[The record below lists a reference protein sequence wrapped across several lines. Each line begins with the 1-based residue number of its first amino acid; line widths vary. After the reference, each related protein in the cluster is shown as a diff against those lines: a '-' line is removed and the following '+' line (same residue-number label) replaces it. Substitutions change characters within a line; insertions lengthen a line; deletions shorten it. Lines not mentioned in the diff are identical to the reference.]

1 MTDATHPSCT
11 ERPDKEEEALYDRDE
26 TERIYKAMREWEK
39 EILEP
44 VATKRPERQEQFS
57 TLSGKRV
64 NRLYTPLDVA
74 GKDYLKD
81 LNFPG
86 SYPFTRGVQP
96 TGYRG
101 QLWTRRQV
109 AGFATPE
116 ETNRRLRYLLEEGQ
130 TGLNLVC
137 DLPTHHQMD
146 SDDPACEGEVGRDG
160 VPLDTLRDME
170 VVLEGIDLASVS
182 TSLITGG
189 AAVMAMFLAL
199 AKKRNT
205 SFQLLRG
212 TLQND
217 VLSLY
222 YTVNTPFFPLYL
234 SFRLSTDV
242 IEYCVQ
248 NLPHWNPI
256 SFVGYQIREVGSTS
270 AQEIA
275 FTLASAVA
283 YTKALIERGLEVD
296 DFAPRFSFFFN
307 AHSDFFEEICKYRAA
322 RRLWARL
329 MRERFSARNPR
340 SWLLRYHVQ
349 TAGSSLT
356 AQQPVNNVI
365 RTTLQALAAVL
376 GGAQSLHTNSMDE
389 AYSLPSEQ
397 AVRTALRIQ
406 QVIAYESGVT
416 NTVDPL
422 GGSFFVEKLTDQLE
436 EEAIEILREI
446 ENRGGML
453 RAVEEGWVRNQIEDA
468 AYRYNREMEEGDRL
482 VVGVN
487 CCQVEEDEV
496 PLEIFQVDPAYE
508 EQQKR
513 SLGEVRRNRD
523 AGKVEEALEKIGR
536 EVQGDKNLMPF
547 LIEAAEAYASI
558 GEIREACSV

>member
-1 MTDATHPSCT
+1 MES
-11 ERPDKEEEALYDRDE
+11 RDE
-26 TERIYKAMREWEK
+26 TERISRAMQEWEK
-39 EILEP
+39 EIVGP
-44 VATKRPERQEQFS
+44 VVKRWPERQEEFS
-57 TLSGKRV
+57 TLSGKKV

-74 GKDYLKD
+74 GKDYLED

-86 SYPFTRGVQP
+86 GYPFTRGVQP

-101 QLWTRRQV
+101 RLWTRRQV
-109 AGFATPE
+109 TGFATPE
-116 ETNRRLRYLLEEGQ
+116 ETNRRLRYLLAEGQ

-170 VVLEGIDLASVS
+170 VVLEGIDITSIS

-199 AKKRNT
+199 AQKRNT
-205 SFQLLRG
+205 SFHDLRG

-217 VLSLY
+217 VVSLY
-222 YTVNTPFFPLYL
+222 YTVNIPCFPLSL
-234 SFRLSTDV
+234 GFRLSTDV
-242 IEYCVQ
+242 IEYSVQ
-248 NLPHWNPI
+248 HLPHWNPI
-256 SFVGYQIREVGSTS
+256 SFVGYQIREAGSTS

-275 FTLASAVA
+275 FTLASAIA
-283 YTKALIERGLEVD
+283 YTEALMERGLAVD

-307 AHSDFFEEICKYRAA
+307 AHNDFFEEICKYRAA
-322 RRLWARL
+322 RRLWARI
-329 MRERFSARNPR
+329 MRERFGAQNPL

-356 AQQPVNNVI
+356 AQQPINNVI
-365 RTTLQALAAVL
+365 RTTLQALAAIL
-376 GGAQSLHTNSMDE
+376 GGAHSLHTNSMDE

-422 GGSFFVEKLTDQLE
+422 GGSFFVEKLTDELE
-436 EEAIEILREI
+436 EETREILKEI
-446 ENRGGML
+446 EDRGGMV
-453 RAVEEGWVRNQIEDA
+453 RAVEEGWVRKQIEDA
-468 AYRYNREMEEGDRL
+468 SYRYNRELEECDRL

-487 CCQVEEDEV
+487 CCQVEDDEV
-496 PLEIFQVDPAYE
+496 PLEIFSVDPAHE
-508 EQQKR
+508 EHQKR
-513 SLGEVRRNRD
+513 SLDEVRKRRD
-523 AGKVEEALEKIGR
+523 AGKVKEALGKISR
-536 EVQGDKNLMPF
+536 EVRGDKNLMPF
-547 LIEAAEAYASI
+547 LIEAAHSYASI
-558 GEIREACSV
+558 GEMREACCA

>member
-1 MTDATHPSCT
+1 MYS
-11 ERPDKEEEALYDRDE
+11 RDE
-26 TERIYKAMREWEK
+26 TARINRAMREWEK

-44 VATKRPERQEQFS
+44 VVKRRPERQEQFS
-57 TLSGKRV
+57 TLSGRKV

-86 SYPFTRGVQP
+86 GYPFTRGVQP

-116 ETNRRLRYLLEEGQ
+116 ETNRRLRYLLAEGQ

-146 SDDPACEGEVGRDG
+146 SDEPACEGEVGRDG

-170 VVLEGIDLASVS
+170 VVLEGIDIASIS

-199 AKKRNT
+199 AQKRDTPFN
-205 SFQLLRG
+205 LLRG

-222 YTVNTPFFPLYL
+222 YTVNIPCFPLSL

-248 NLPHWNPI
+248 NLPLWNPI
-256 SFVGYQIREVGSTS
+256 SFVGYQIRETGSSS

-275 FTLASAVA
+275 FTLASAIA
-283 YTKALIERGLEVD
+283 YTKALIQRGLEVD

-322 RRLWARL
+322 RRLWARI
-329 MRERFSARNPR
+329 MRERFGAQNPH

-356 AQQPVNNVI
+356 AQQPINNVI

-376 GGAQSLHTNSMDE
+376 GGAHSLHTNSMDE

-422 GGSFFVEKLTDQLE
+422 GGSFFVEKLTDELE
-436 EEAIEILREI
+436 EEAVEILNEI
-446 ENRGGML
+446 ESRGGMVKV
-453 RAVEEGWVRNQIEDA
+453 VEEGWVRGQIEDT
-468 AYRYNREMEEGDRL
+468 AYRYNRELEEGDRL
-482 VVGVN
+482 VVGIN

-496 PLEIFQVDPAYE
+496 PLEIFSVDPAHE
-508 EQQKR
+508 EHQKR
-513 SLGEVRRNRD
+513 SLEEVRKVRNARE
-523 AGKVEEALEKIGR
+523 VEEALGAIRR
-536 EVQGDKNLMPF
+536 EVRGNKNLMPF
-547 LIEAAEAYASI
+547 LLVAAQAYASI

>member
-1 MTDATHPSCT
+1 MQ
-11 ERPDKEEEALYDRDE
+11 
-26 TERIYKAMREWEK
+26 EWEK

-44 VATKRPERQEQFS
+44 VVKRSPERQNQFS
-57 TLSGKRV
+57 TLSGKKV

-74 GKDYLKD
+74 GKDYLED

-86 SYPFTRGVQP
+86 GYPFTRGVQP

-101 QLWTRRQV
+101 RLWTRRQV

-116 ETNRRLRYLLEEGQ
+116 ETNRRLRYLLAEGQ

-146 SDDPACEGEVGRDG
+146 SDEPACEGEVGRDG

-170 VVLEGIDLASVS
+170 VVLEGIDIASIS

-199 AKKRNT
+199 AQKRNT
-205 SFQLLRG
+205 PFNLLRG

-222 YTVNTPFFPLYL
+222 YTVNIPCFPLSL

-256 SFVGYQIREVGSTS
+256 SFVGYQIRETGSSS

-275 FTLASAVA
+275 FTLASAIA

-322 RRLWARL
+322 RRLWARI
-329 MRERFSARNPR
+329 MRERFGAQNPH

-356 AQQPVNNVI
+356 AQQPINNVI

-376 GGAQSLHTNSMDE
+376 GGAHSLHTNSMDE

-397 AVRTALRIQ
+397 AARTALRIQ

-416 NTVDPL
+416 HTVDPL
-422 GGSFFVEKLTDQLE
+422 GGSFFVEKLTDELE
-436 EEAIEILREI
+436 EEAVEILKKI
-446 ENRGGML
+446 ENRGGMVK
-453 RAVEEGWVRNQIEDA
+453 AVEEGWVRRQIEDT
-468 AYRYNREMEEGDRL
+468 AYQYNRELEEGHRL

-487 CCQVEEDEV
+487 CCQVEEDEE
-496 PLEIFQVDPAYE
+496 PLEIFSVDPAHE
-508 EQQKR
+508 EHQKR
-513 SLGEVRRNRD
+513 SLDQVRKRRDARKVKGALERISREVR
-523 AGKVEEALEKIGR
+523 
-536 EVQGDKNLMPF
+536 GDKNLMPF
-547 LIEAAEAYASI
+547 LIEAAQAYASI
-558 GEIREACSV
+558 GEMREACSV

>member
-1 MTDATHPSCT
+1 LDS
-11 ERPDKEEEALYDRDE
+11 RDE
-26 TERIYKAMREWEK
+26 EKRIGRAMQEWEK
-39 EILEP
+39 DILEP
-44 VATKRPERQEQFS
+44 VITRSPERQERFS
-57 TLSGKRV
+57 TLSGKEV

-74 GKDYLKD
+74 GKDYLED

-86 SYPFTRGVQP
+86 GYPFTRGVQP

-101 QLWTRRQV
+101 RLWTRRQV

-146 SDDPACEGEVGRDG
+146 SDEPACEGEVGRDG

-170 VVLEGIDLASVS
+170 VVLEGIDIASIS

-199 AKKRNT
+199 ARKRNT
-205 SFQLLRG
+205 PFHLLRG

-222 YTVNTPFFPLYL
+222 YTVNIPCFPLSL

-256 SFVGYQIREVGSTS
+256 SFVGYQIRETGSSS
-270 AQEIA
+270 AQEMA
-275 FTLASAVA
+275 FTLASAIA

-322 RRLWARL
+322 RRLWARI
-329 MRERFSARNPR
+329 MRERFGARNPR

-356 AQQPVNNVI
+356 AQQPLNNVI
-365 RTTLQALAAVL
+365 RTTLQALAAIL
-376 GGAQSLHTNSMDE
+376 GGAHSLHTNSMDE

-406 QVIAYESGVT
+406 QVIAHESGVT
-416 NTVDPL
+416 HTVDPL
-422 GGSFFVEKLTDQLE
+422 GGSFFVEKLTDELE
-436 EEAIEILREI
+436 EGAVEILKEI
-446 ENRGGML
+446 ENRGGMFM
-453 RAVEEGWVRNQIEDA
+453 AVEEGWVRGQIEDT
-468 AYRYNREMEEGDRL
+468 AYRYNRELEEGDRL

-487 CCQVEEDEV
+487 CCRVEEEEE
-496 PLEIFQVDPAYE
+496 PLEVFSVDPAHE
-508 EQQKR
+508 EHQKR
-513 SLGEVRRNRD
+513 SLEEVRKRRD
-523 AGKVEEALEKIGR
+523 AGKVEEALGRICR
-536 EVQGDKNLMPF
+536 EVRGDRNLMPF
-547 LIEAAEAYASI
+547 LVEAAQAYASI
-558 GEIREACSV
+558 GEMREACKA

>member
-1 MTDATHPSCT
+1 
-11 ERPDKEEEALYDRDE
+11 LYSRDE
-26 TERIYKAMREWEK
+26 TARINRAMREWEK

-44 VATKRPERQEQFS
+44 VVKRRPERQEQFS
-57 TLSGKRV
+57 TLSGRKV

-86 SYPFTRGVQP
+86 GYPFTRGVQP

-116 ETNRRLRYLLEEGQ
+116 ETNRRLRYLLAEGQ

-146 SDDPACEGEVGRDG
+146 SDEPACEGEVGRDG

-170 VVLEGIDLASVS
+170 VVLEGIDIASIS

-199 AKKRNT
+199 AQKRDTPFN
-205 SFQLLRG
+205 LLRG

-222 YTVNTPFFPLYL
+222 YTVNIPCFPLSL

-248 NLPHWNPI
+248 NLPLWNPI
-256 SFVGYQIREVGSTS
+256 SFVGYQIRETGSSS

-275 FTLASAVA
+275 FTLASAIA
-283 YTKALIERGLEVD
+283 YTKALIQRGLEVD

-322 RRLWARL
+322 RRLWARI
-329 MRERFSARNPR
+329 MRERFGAQNPH

-356 AQQPVNNVI
+356 AQQPINNVI

-376 GGAQSLHTNSMDE
+376 GGAHSLHTNSMDE

-422 GGSFFVEKLTDQLE
+422 GGSFFVEKLTDELE
-436 EEAIEILREI
+436 EEAVEILNEI
-446 ENRGGML
+446 ESRGGMVKV
-453 RAVEEGWVRNQIEDA
+453 VEEGWVRGQIEDT
-468 AYRYNREMEEGDRL
+468 AYRYNRELEEGDRL
-482 VVGVN
+482 VVGIN

-496 PLEIFQVDPAYE
+496 PLEIFSVDPAHE
-508 EQQKR
+508 EHQKR
-513 SLGEVRRNRD
+513 SLEEVRKVRNARE
-523 AGKVEEALEKIGR
+523 VEEALGAIRR
-536 EVQGDKNLMPF
+536 EVRGNKNLMPF
-547 LIEAAEAYASI
+547 LLVAAQAYASI

>member
-1 MTDATHPSCT
+1 
-11 ERPDKEEEALYDRDE
+11 
-26 TERIYKAMREWEK
+26 
-39 EILEP
+39 
-44 VATKRPERQEQFS
+44 
-57 TLSGKRV
+57 
-64 NRLYTPLDVA
+64 
-74 GKDYLKD
+74 
-81 LNFPG
+81 
-86 SYPFTRGVQP
+86 
-96 TGYRG
+96 
-101 QLWTRRQV
+101 
-109 AGFATPE
+109 
-116 ETNRRLRYLLEEGQ
+116 
-130 TGLNLVC
+130 
-137 DLPTHHQMD
+137 
-146 SDDPACEGEVGRDG
+146 
-160 VPLDTLRDME
+160 
-170 VVLEGIDLASVS
+170 
-182 TSLITGG
+182 
-189 AAVMAMFLAL
+189 
-199 AKKRNT
+199 
-205 SFQLLRG
+205 
-212 TLQND
+212 

-222 YTVNTPFFPLYL
+222 YTVNIPFFPLSL

-329 MRERFSARNPR
+329 MREQFAARNPR

-365 RTTLQALAAVL
+365 RTTLQALSAIL

-468 AYRYNREMEEGDRL
+468 SYRYNREMEDGDRL

-487 CCQVEEDEV
+487 CCQVEEDDV
-496 PLEIFQVDPAYE
+496 PLEIFHVDPVHE

-513 SLGEVRRNRD
+513 SLGEVRRTRD
-523 AGKVEEALEKIGR
+523 AGKVEEALGEISR
-536 EVQGDKNLMPF
+536 EVRGDKNLMPF
-547 LIEAAEAYASI
+547 LIEAAGAYASI

>member
-1 MTDATHPSCT
+1 
-11 ERPDKEEEALYDRDE
+11 LYSRDE
-26 TERIYKAMREWEK
+26 TARINRAMREWEK

-44 VATKRPERQEQFS
+44 VVKRRPERQEQFS
-57 TLSGKRV
+57 TLSGRKV

-86 SYPFTRGVQP
+86 GYPFTRGVQP

-116 ETNRRLRYLLEEGQ
+116 ETNRRLRYLLAEGQ

-146 SDDPACEGEVGRDG
+146 SDEPACEGEVGRDG

-170 VVLEGIDLASVS
+170 VVLEGIDIASIS

-199 AKKRNT
+199 AQKRNT
-205 SFQLLRG
+205 PFNLLRG

-222 YTVNTPFFPLYL
+222 YTVNIPCFPLSL

-248 NLPHWNPI
+248 NLPLWNPI
-256 SFVGYQIREVGSTS
+256 SFVGYQIRETGSSS

-275 FTLASAVA
+275 FTLASAIA
-283 YTKALIERGLEVD
+283 YTKALIQRGLEVD

-322 RRLWARL
+322 RRLWARI
-329 MRERFSARNPR
+329 MRERFGAQNPH

-356 AQQPVNNVI
+356 AQQPINNVI

-376 GGAQSLHTNSMDE
+376 GGAHSLHTNSMDE

-422 GGSFFVEKLTDQLE
+422 GGSFFVEKLTDELE
-436 EEAIEILREI
+436 EEAVEILNEI
-446 ENRGGML
+446 ESRGGMVKV
-453 RAVEEGWVRNQIEDA
+453 VEEGWVRGQIEDT
-468 AYRYNREMEEGDRL
+468 AYRYNRELEEGDRL
-482 VVGVN
+482 VVGIN

-496 PLEIFQVDPAYE
+496 PLEIFSVDPAHE
-508 EQQKR
+508 EHQKR
-513 SLGEVRRNRD
+513 SLEEVRKVRNARE
-523 AGKVEEALEKIGR
+523 VEEALGAIRR
-536 EVQGDKNLMPF
+536 EVRGNKNLMPF
-547 LIEAAEAYASI
+547 LLVAAQAYASI

>member
-1 MTDATHPSCT
+1 MYS
-11 ERPDKEEEALYDRDE
+11 RDE
-26 TERIYKAMREWEK
+26 TARINRAMREWEK

-44 VATKRPERQEQFS
+44 VVKRRPERQEQFS
-57 TLSGKRV
+57 TLSGRKV

-86 SYPFTRGVQP
+86 GYPFTRGVQP

-116 ETNRRLRYLLEEGQ
+116 ETNRRLRYLLAEGQ

-146 SDDPACEGEVGRDG
+146 SDEPACEGEVGRDG

-170 VVLEGIDLASVS
+170 VVLEGIDIASIS

-199 AKKRNT
+199 AQKRNT
-205 SFQLLRG
+205 PFNLLRG

-222 YTVNTPFFPLYL
+222 YTVNIPCFPLSL

-248 NLPHWNPI
+248 NLPLWNPI
-256 SFVGYQIREVGSTS
+256 SFVGYQIRETGSSS

-275 FTLASAVA
+275 FTLASAIA
-283 YTKALIERGLEVD
+283 YTKALIQRGLEVD

-322 RRLWARL
+322 RRLWARI
-329 MRERFSARNPR
+329 MRERFGAQNPH

-356 AQQPVNNVI
+356 AQQPINNVI

-376 GGAQSLHTNSMDE
+376 GGAHSLHTNSMDE

-422 GGSFFVEKLTDQLE
+422 GGSFFVEKLTDELE
-436 EEAIEILREI
+436 EEAVEILNEI
-446 ENRGGML
+446 ESRGGMVKV
-453 RAVEEGWVRNQIEDA
+453 VEEGWVRGQIEDT
-468 AYRYNREMEEGDRL
+468 AYRYNRELEEGDRL
-482 VVGVN
+482 VVGIN

-496 PLEIFQVDPAYE
+496 PLEIFSVDPAHE
-508 EQQKR
+508 EHQKR
-513 SLGEVRRNRD
+513 SLEEVRKVRNARE
-523 AGKVEEALEKIGR
+523 VEEALGAIRR
-536 EVQGDKNLMPF
+536 EVRGNKNLMPF
-547 LIEAAEAYASI
+547 LLVAAQAYASI

>member
-1 MTDATHPSCT
+1 LDS
-11 ERPDKEEEALYDRDE
+11 REEAK
-26 TERIYKAMREWEK
+26 RIGRAMQEWEK

-44 VATKRPERQEQFS
+44 VVKRTPERQKQFS
-57 TLSGKRV
+57 TLSGKKV

-74 GKDYLKD
+74 GKDYLED

-86 SYPFTRGVQP
+86 GYPFTRGVQP

-101 QLWTRRQV
+101 RLWTRRQV

-116 ETNRRLRYLLEEGQ
+116 ETNRRLRYLLAEGQ

-146 SDDPACEGEVGRDG
+146 SDEPACEGEVGRDG

-170 VVLEGIDLASVS
+170 VVLEGIDIASIS

-199 AKKRNT
+199 AQKRNT
-205 SFQLLRG
+205 PFHLLRG

-222 YTVNTPFFPLYL
+222 YTVNIPCFPLSL

-242 IEYCVQ
+242 IEHCVQ

-256 SFVGYQIREVGSTS
+256 SFVGYQIRETGSSS

-275 FTLASAVA
+275 FTLASAIA

-322 RRLWARL
+322 RRLWARI
-329 MRERFSARNPR
+329 MRERFGARNPH

-356 AQQPVNNVI
+356 AQQPINNVI

-376 GGAQSLHTNSMDE
+376 GGAHSLHTNSMDE

-397 AVRTALRIQ
+397 AARTALRIQ

-416 NTVDPL
+416 HTVDPL
-422 GGSFFVEKLTDQLE
+422 GGSFFVEKLTDELE
-436 EEAIEILREI
+436 EEAVEILKEI
-446 ENRGGML
+446 ENRGGMVK
-453 RAVEEGWVRNQIEDA
+453 AVEEGWVRGQIEDT
-468 AYRYNREMEEGDRL
+468 AYQYNRELEEGDRH
-482 VVGVN
+482 VEGVK
-487 CCQVEEDEV
+487 CCQVEEDEE
-496 PLEIFQVDPAYE
+496 PLEIFSVDPAHE

-513 SLGEVRRNRD
+513 SLDQVRKRRDASRVKGTLEKLSREVR
-523 AGKVEEALEKIGR
+523 
-536 EVQGDKNLMPF
+536 GDKNLMPF
-547 LIEAAEAYASI
+547 LIEAAQAYASI
-558 GEIREACSV
+558 GEMREACGV

>member
-1 MTDATHPSCT
+1 MYS
-11 ERPDKEEEALYDRDE
+11 RDE
-26 TERIYKAMREWEK
+26 TERIKRAMREWEK

-44 VATKRPERQEQFS
+44 VVKRRPERQEQFS
-57 TLSGKRV
+57 TLSGRKV

-86 SYPFTRGVQP
+86 GYPFTRGVQP

-146 SDDPACEGEVGRDG
+146 SDEPACEGEVGRDG

-170 VVLEGIDLASVS
+170 VVLEGIDIASIS

-199 AKKRNT
+199 AQKRNT
-205 SFQLLRG
+205 PFNLLRG

-222 YTVNTPFFPLYL
+222 YTVNIPCFPLSL

-248 NLPHWNPI
+248 NLPLWNPI
-256 SFVGYQIREVGSTS
+256 SFVGYQIRETGSSS

-283 YTKALIERGLEVD
+283 YTKALTERGLEVD

-307 AHSDFFEEICKYRAA
+307 AHNDFFEEICKYRAA
-322 RRLWARL
+322 RRLWARI
-329 MRERFSARNPR
+329 MREQFGAQNPR

-356 AQQPVNNVI
+356 AQQPINNVV
-365 RTTLQALAAVL
+365 RTTLQALAAIL

-406 QVIAYESGVT
+406 QIIAYESGVT
-416 NTVDPL
+416 HTVDPM
-422 GGSFFVEKLTDQLE
+422 GGSFFVEKLTDELE
-436 EEAIEILREI
+436 EAAVETLKEI
-446 ENRGGML
+446 EGQGGMVS
-453 RAVEEGWVRNQIEDA
+453 AVEEGWVRNQIEDA
-468 AYRYNREMEEGDRL
+468 AYRYNRELEEGDRL

-496 PLEIFQVDPAYE
+496 PLEIFSVDPVHE
-508 EQQKR
+508 ERQKR
-513 SLGEVRRNRD
+513 SLHEVRKRRD
-523 AGKVEEALEKIGR
+523 AKRVAEALAKIRR
-536 EVQGDKNLMPF
+536 EVPGDKNLMPL
-547 LIEAAEAYASI
+547 LIEAAQAYASI
-558 GEIREACSV
+558 GEIREACKA

>member
-1 MTDATHPSCT
+1 LDS
-11 ERPDKEEEALYDRDE
+11 RDE
-26 TERIYKAMREWEK
+26 EKRIGRAMQEWEK
-39 EILEP
+39 DILEP
-44 VATKRPERQEQFS
+44 VITRSPERQERFS
-57 TLSGKRV
+57 TLSGKEV

-74 GKDYLKD
+74 GKDYLED

-86 SYPFTRGVQP
+86 GYPFTRGVQP

-101 QLWTRRQV
+101 RLWTRRQV

-146 SDDPACEGEVGRDG
+146 SDEPACEGEVGRDG

-170 VVLEGIDLASVS
+170 VVLEGIDIASIS

-199 AKKRNT
+199 ARKRNT
-205 SFQLLRG
+205 PFHLLRG

-222 YTVNTPFFPLYL
+222 YTVNIPCFPLSL

-256 SFVGYQIREVGSTS
+256 SFVGYQIRETGSSS
-270 AQEIA
+270 AQEMA
-275 FTLASAVA
+275 FTLASAIA

-322 RRLWARL
+322 RRLWARI
-329 MRERFSARNPR
+329 MRERFGARNPR

-356 AQQPVNNVI
+356 AQQPLNNVI
-365 RTTLQALAAVL
+365 RTTLQALAAIL
-376 GGAQSLHTNSMDE
+376 GGAHSLHTNSMDE

-406 QVIAYESGVT
+406 QVIAHESGVT
-416 NTVDPL
+416 HTVDPL
-422 GGSFFVEKLTDQLE
+422 GGSFFVEKLTDELE
-436 EEAIEILREI
+436 EEAVEILKEI
-446 ENRGGML
+446 ENRGGMVK
-453 RAVEEGWVRNQIEDA
+453 AVEEGWVRGQIEDT
-468 AYRYNREMEEGDRL
+468 AYRYNRELEEGDRL

-487 CCQVEEDEV
+487 CCRVEEEEE
-496 PLEIFQVDPAYE
+496 PLEVFSVDPAHE
-508 EQQKR
+508 EHQKR
-513 SLGEVRRNRD
+513 SLEEVRKRRD
-523 AGKVEEALEKIGR
+523 AGKVEEALGRICR
-536 EVQGDKNLMPF
+536 EVRGDRNLMPF
-547 LIEAAEAYASI
+547 LVEAAQAYASI
-558 GEIREACSV
+558 GEMREACKA